1 MKKENQQR
9 SAVPLAKSFRGK
21 VDLLVLLAIVVSVVL
36 ILAATVPAAQSR
48 LQGTVKNYM
57 LDMAKAYGASLDE
70 EITYNGE
77 DKILNAETLRDMVG
91 SAKEEQESKPVMLT
105 LLPMMVL

>member
-57 LDMAKAYGASLDE
+57 LDM
-70 EITYNGE
+70 
-77 DKILNAETLRDMVG
+77 LRLQALKTRVADT
-91 SAKEEQESKPVMLT
+91 ERLLT
-105 LLPMMVL
+105 MEKTKFSMQKH

>member
-48 LQGTVKNYM
+48 LQGFCRVVR
-57 LDMAKAYGASLDE
+57 
-70 EITYNGE
+70 
-77 DKILNAETLRDMVG
+77 KI
-91 SAKEEQESKPVMLT
+91 S
-105 LLPMMVL
+105 